1 MNKRTSESEIR
12 NRGNIPVSLRRR
24 RRYAGA
30 TGKEEA
36 ARETAT
42 DGLMEWGQRK
52 VKHMARSDTWR
63 RRCMWHCFKK
73 HRRYESASDI
83 RDLWCAINLVWLIDY
98 WLHTVFVSVL
108 SLASRFGHT
117 PFSCRLRFVCNDV
130 IHKTYMMFT
139 DMFCMRPEASV
150 NVQNTSLAHACSNVA
165 AIWNTAYAS
174 RRVLTFCFS

>member
-1 MNKRTSESEIR
+1 MLVSLVGLYHSRQWSNLLLFTGLKRWTTMNKRTSESEIR

-83 RDLWCAINLVWLIDY
+83 RDLWCAIHLVWLIDY

-130 IHKTYMMFT
+130 IHKTYR
-139 DMFCMRPEASV
+139 DVARGGPRHGHRQHASK
-150 NVQNTSLAHACSNVA
+150 
-165 AIWNTAYAS
+165 IW
-174 RRVLTFCFS
+174 